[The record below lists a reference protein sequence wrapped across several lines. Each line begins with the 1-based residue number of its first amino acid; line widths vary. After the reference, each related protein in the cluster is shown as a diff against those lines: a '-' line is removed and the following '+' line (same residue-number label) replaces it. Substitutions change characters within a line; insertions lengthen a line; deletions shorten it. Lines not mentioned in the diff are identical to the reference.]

1 MKILHINDQAGV
13 ACILAK
19 FQEKQGVESKV
30 IAIADKYGIKEYYKN
45 NVIFVEKENFYSAS
59 LNESASYDII
69 HIHSVDALVYKL
81 RRRYG
86 NRKKII
92 LHYHGTDL
100 RGNYKKSVSL
110 ALKLDQFRVRMK
122 NKLWLLRN
130 GYTGSLQDTMQQL
143 ADIVLVST
151 PDLLKVANKSHYLPN
166 PVDTELFN
174 ENISNHQKDPNYDAI
189 TIKTEAIDI
198 QRALHYI
205 KDRNITYN
213 IYVHDRTYNP
223 IPYKDMP
230 ELLKKYN
237 TYVDI
242 KFVNGRLLESASK
255 TALESLA
262 SGLEVLNYQL
272 KYTKKLPYKHEAPT
286 VVKNLFNIYL
296 SIK

>member
-100 RGNYKKSVSL
+100 RGNYKKSISL
-110 ALKLDQFRVRMK
+110 AVKLDRLKVRMK

-143 ADIVLVST
+143 ADTILVST
-151 PDLLKVANKSHYLPN
+151 PDLLKLANKSHYLPN

-174 ENISNHQKDPNYDAI
+174 ESISNQQKDSNYDAI

-198 QRALHYI
+198 ERAVNYI
-205 KDRNITYN
+205 KDRNLTHN
-213 IYVHDRTYNP
+213 IYIHDRTYNP
-223 IPYKDMP
+223 TPYKDMP
-230 ELLKKYN
+230 DLLKKYT
-237 TYVDI
+237 TYIDI
-242 KFVNGRLLESASK
+242 KFVNGKLLESASK

-262 SGLEVLNYQL
+262 CGLQVLNYQL
-272 KYTKKLPYKHEAPT
+272 KYTKKLPDEHKALN
-286 VVKNLFNIYL
+286 VVNNLFSFYL
-296 SIK
+296 SVQ